1 MQGVQPNPKAA
12 PATGAAKGPKRD
24 RLGCQRRS
32 WYSPGARSTSDP
44 SM

>member
-1 MQGVQPNPKAA
+1 MHGVQPNPKAA
-12 PATGAAKGPKRD
+12 PATGAANGPKRD

-32 WYSPGARSTSDP
+32 WYSPGVRSTSDP